1 MNEKM
6 KIAVRRSQLGRAR
19 GAGAAHS
26 GVHHWWAERVTAIA
40 LVPLTIW
47 FILSVL
53 GLIGAPQARV
63 AAWAGN
69 PFNTALLLAMI
80 VMTFHHMQLGVQV
93 VLEDYVSDKRL
104 LTALVLVNKGVALLL
119 GLIAAVS
126 VLKLALL

>member
-19 GAGAAHS
+19 GVGAAHS

-80 VMTFHHMQLGVQV
+80 MMTFHHMQLGVQV

-104 LTALVLVNKGVALLL
+104 LTALVLVNRGVALLL
-119 GLIAAVS
+119 GLVAAVS